1 MGMYDWIVV
10 GAGLA
15 GSAIGYEL
23 TRVGFTVLLL
33 DQSPQPQNATRYS
46 YGGIAYW
53 SGTTEP
59 MRVLCQEGIT
69 LHRNL
74 SDELE
79 SETQF
84 RELDLLLTV
93 DVDRDPTQIASNYAA
108 CAIPP
113 QILSPDAAHELE
125 PLLDR
130 SAISGALHLSH
141 GHVSP
146 EAMVQAY
153 QQAFLRLGG
162 TIEFAAVTGLVQE
175 TDRVQGVVTD
185 KDTYKADRVLIAAGG
200 MSRALL
206 KAAGI
211 AVRLYFTQAE
221 VIETPPVDV
230 QLRSLVMP
238 AELKR
243 FALEAK
249 AGALETD
256 ALWDEP
262 GHEVVPAIL
271 DAGAVQFVDGRFRI
285 GQTSRT
291 FTDSQSP
298 PLATSEEDIRQAVG
312 RILPAL
318 SNLPGQLHSCLVSF
332 SGDRLPLIGSLPDY
346 DGLYLFSSFSNPFAI
361 LPPLARRFANAA
373 QGKTDELLAL
383 FSPDRI
389 QT

>member
-1 MGMYDWIVV
+1 MKVYDWIVV

-15 GSAIGYEL
+15 GSAVSYEL

-33 DQSPQPQNATRYS
+33 DQSPQPENATRYS

-53 SGTTEP
+53 SGTTES
-59 MRVLCQEGIT
+59 MRTLCEEGIT

-79 SETQF
+79 RETQF
-84 RELDLLLTV
+84 RELDLLLTI
-93 DVDRDPTQIASNYAA
+93 DVDRDPATIASNYAA

-113 QILSPDAAHELE
+113 QVLNPDAAQELE

-130 SAISGALHLSH
+130 TVISGALHLLH

-162 TIEFAAVTGLVQE
+162 TIEFAAVTGLLRQN
-175 TDRVQGVVTD
+175 DRVQGVMTPTT
-185 KDTYKADRVLIAAGG
+185 TYQSNQVVIAAGG

-206 KAAGI
+206 KAAGF

-221 VIETPPVDV
+221 VIVTPPVDV

-271 DAGAVQFVDGRFRI
+271 DAGAIQFRDGSCRI

-291 FTDSQSP
+291 FTDPQSP
-298 PLATSEEDIRQAVG
+298 PSTTTELEIRQAVG
-312 RILPAL
+312 HLLPDL
-318 SNLPGQLHSCLVSF
+318 RDLPGQLHSCLVAF
-332 SGDRLPLIGSLPDY
+332 SGDRLPLIGCLPGCE
-346 DGLYLFSSFSNPFAI
+346 GLHLFSSFSNPFAI
-361 LPPLARRFANAA
+361 LPPLARRFAHAA
-373 QGKTDELLAL
+373 QGKTDPILAL
-383 FSPDRI
+383 FIPNRP
-389 QT
+389 QK